1 MNIDNNI
8 ITIISGFISG
18 IMAGMFG
25 IGGGLITTPAIRLLL
40 FQPANIAIGTP
51 LPVMIPSALVGAF
64 NYNRKRFVDWG
75 IVKSLYLPG
84 LIGIISGSF
93 FTKLINPVIVMI
105 LTAIIIGTVSLNFL
119 FPSKVQKN
127 KVFSAKNYKVWH
139 IGLVCGLFSGF
150 LGLGGGI
157 LLVPAIVNIFKK
169 DLKTAFGTS
178 LALVSVFTIPGTIAH
193 SILGNIDNKI
203 AVLLALGVV
212 PGAYIGSKL
221 AIRAS
226 IQRLSFMFGLFLL
239 VLAGYFIFFEISNVV

>member
-51 LPVMIPSALVGAF
+51 LPVMIPSALIGAF
-64 NYNRKRFVDWG
+64 NYNRKGFVDWE
-75 IVKSLYLPG
+75 IVKTLYLSG

-93 FTKLINPVIVMI
+93 FTKFINPVIVMI

-119 FPSKVQKN
+119 FPKDKSKLNLQMKFI
-127 KVFSAKNYKVWH
+127 KRWH
-139 IGLVCGLFSGF
+139 IGLICGLFSGF

-157 LLVPAIVNIFKK
+157 LLVPAIVNMFKK

-178 LALVSVFTIPGTIAH
+178 LALVSVFTIPGTVAH

-203 AVLLALGVV
+203 AILLALGVI

-221 AIRAS
+221 AIQTS